1 MTTSILQLKKSLYLS
16 LLRKG
21 PGLFTDAEVNS
32 MCALSNDPDIQK
44 VLKEKKNDTIT
55 NDKAA
60 KL

>member
-1 MTTSILQLKKSLYLS
+1 MITSLLQLKKSLYLS

-21 PGLFTDAEVNS
+21 PGLYTDAEVNI
-32 MCALSNDPDIQK
+32 MYALSNDPDIQK

-55 NDKAA
+55 NDKAT